1 LRGEY
6 FSTQK
11 TKGGSGMNLRLLAL
25 AVFALVQLGVPAYM
39 IYQRESVLRHGRVFK
54 FQTAPVDPVDA
65 FRGRYVALSFQANTA
80 PANEAFPAGTQL
92 WAVLTEDENGF
103 AKIERVSRSRVD
115 GDNVMPVTA
124 GWSSEGSIHVDFPF
138 DRYYME
144 ESAAPRA
151 EAAYRENSRR
161 TNQNAYVTVRVYH
174 GSAAVEELYV
184 GGKPI
189 RDFLRE
195 EAAK

>member
-1 LRGEY
+1 
-6 FSTQK
+6 
-11 TKGGSGMNLRLLAL
+11 MNLRLLAL
-25 AVFALVQLGVPAYM
+25 LVLASVQLGVPASM
-39 IYQRESVLRHGRVFK
+39 IYKRESVLRHGRVFK

-80 PANEAFPAGTQL
+80 PANEAFPTGTQL
-92 WAVLTEDENGF
+92 WAVLSEDENGF
-103 AKIERVSRSRVD
+103 AKIERVSRSPVD
-115 GDNVMPVTA
+115 GDNVMPVTVR
-124 GWSSEGSIHVDFPF
+124 WSSESSVNVDFPF

-151 EAAYRENSRR
+151 EAAYRENSRQ
-161 TNQNAYVTVRVYH
+161 TNQNAYVTVRVYR
-174 GSAAVEELYV
+174 GTAAIEELYV
-184 GGKPI
+184 GGKAI